1 MSLTD
6 TPFACQYKGR
16 CLPIQLRETDYYS
29 IVETWGLK
37 LSSDLMF
44 LVCCPPGCYNL
55 AKGITFSRRRMAQKK
70 AAKKAG
76 KNARKKG
83 AEYLRK
89 GPKK

>member
-1 MSLTD
+1 M
-6 TPFACQYKGR
+6 FVVG
-16 CLPIQLRETDYYS
+16 CL
-29 IVETWGLK
+29 
-37 LSSDLMF
+37 
-44 LVCCPPGCYNL
+44 PGCYNL
-55 AKGITFSRRRMAQKK
+55 AKGITFTRRRMAQKK

>member
-1 MSLTD
+1 MQHAVKVPSQKLLD
-6 TPFACQYKGR
+6 P
-16 CLPIQLRETDYYS
+16 PIKPQAILR
-29 IVETWGLK
+29 LQ
-37 LSSDLMF
+37 F

-55 AKGITFSRRRMAQKK
+55 AKGITFIRRLMAQKK
-70 AAKKAG
+70 AAKKVG